1 MLLSALSLLVLSAGA
16 APLPAYVY
24 ARPDAAD
31 PAALD
36 AYQLPGWPARA
47 TLYAAT
53 SDVNVYDAPGGK
65 RVGVLGFGEPVKVE
79 EAGARARVSDRV
91 EQWYRVS
98 GGGAGW
104 VFGGDLTPFRW
115 EADLDGDGELELATA
130 VWRADFSV
138 RVRVFEPNL
147 RAGATMHLDVES
159 AGGAYL
165 SQQGASLEADL
176 IPASKAGVALIHL
189 HVGVEA
195 CADFRDDWISYT
207 SPGPVKIGSERV
219 ALSLGGIMDPP
230 AVSTF
235 EVAFSGKRKTAYV
248 TFHRATEEGQ
258 EPVVETAR
266 YVLRDGEFL
275 QEKDGAVD
283 R

>member
-1 MLLSALSLLVLSAGA
+1 MPLFLPLLAARAWS
-16 APLPAYVY
+16 APLPPYVY

-36 AYQLPGWPARA
+36 AYQLPGWPAR
-47 TLYAAT
+47 TVLYAVAA
-53 SDVNVYDAPGGK
+53 DVNVYDAPGGK
-65 RVGVLGFGEPVKVE
+65 RVGVLGFGDPVKVE
-79 EAGARARVSDRV
+79 EAGARARVADRV

-98 GGGAGW
+98 GAHPGW

-115 EADLDGDGELELATA
+115 EADLDGDGEAEIATA
-130 VWRADFSV
+130 AWRSDFSV

-147 RAGATMHLDVES
+147 RAGSTMQIDVES

-165 SQQGASLEADL
+165 SQQGANLEADL
-176 IPASKAGVALIHL
+176 IPASKAGTALIHL

-219 ALSLGGIMDPP
+219 ALSLGGVMDPP
-230 AVSTF
+230 SVSTF
-235 EVAFSGKRKTAYV
+235 EVEFSGKRKTAYV
-248 TFHRATEEGQ
+248 TWHRATAEGQ
-258 EPVVETAR
+258 EPSVETER

-275 QEKDGAVD
+275 KEKDGAVA